1 MYTPYTRCTMPAN
14 PVTTRL
20 PEWLDQELGGIF
32 SDSGEG
38 RSEGL
43 RRIAEEWWVLQ
54 NFPAIEFRNGVT
66 GRRASVRGGP
76 DVWEIVMVQRD
87 YGDDREGLYEHFS
100 WVPREDL
107 DQALAYAERFAGVI
121 NARIDENERVGRQLL
136 QAHLSRSGVR
146 KAG

>member
-1 MYTPYTRCTMPAN
+1 MPAN

-32 SDSGEG
+32 SNTGEG

-43 RRIAEEWWVLQ
+43 RRIAEEWWALQ
-54 NFPAIEFRNGVT
+54 NFPAIEFRDGVT

-87 YGDDREGLYEHFS
+87 YGDDRGGLYEHFK
-100 WVPREDL
+100 WLPREDL
-107 DQALAYAERFAGVI
+107 DQALAYAEKFATSI
-121 NARIDENERVGRQLL
+121 DARIEENERVERQLM
-136 QAHLSRSGVR
+136 QARLARAGAR